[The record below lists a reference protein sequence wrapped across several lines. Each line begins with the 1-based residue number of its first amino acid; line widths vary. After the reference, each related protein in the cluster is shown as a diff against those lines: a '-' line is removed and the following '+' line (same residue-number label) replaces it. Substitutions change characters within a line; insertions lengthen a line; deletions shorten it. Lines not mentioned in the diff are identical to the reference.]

1 VIKIRIK
8 KPMIEEELLVEDIKN
23 LGLPPIIVTRVLEE
37 FSGSTFDA
45 KKAQD
50 IVGRMYKERS
60 KQNVNFLAG
69 AVDKIQDEI
78 EASAEDIGGIPSE
91 FSEKFNKIVKFNITD
106 KMRGDMPI
114 ALNFKE
120 AKALEKSLAKAAKKS
135 LSGDLQEDAL
145 KAIETYFNERYLKQF
160 TSLFQNQ
167 AGAKILNY
175 LKKHP
180 TNWKELA
187 KLDFNE
193 AMDYVEEVSLTEED
207 EKDIVHKYKDG
218 YYWINL
224 GEGACELEGK
234 RMGHC
239 GKDDRGNLVSLRTR
253 PKGSKASKSHVTL
266 TYNEYEETLYQIK
279 GRENNAPDSE
289 YWPYIKDFIDR
300 FGVDEVT
307 EDGEHSNDDFTPLLE
322 FIEENT
328 NAKIDTRLAELQD
341 YVNDVHNGLEDTDYI
356 NYNIEMEDYGDGE
369 FAMLDAYIQFK
380 VQIDE
385 LPLDAVEANDT
396 AILAMLEEEEFKEQI
411 SEISYMEDFLQEG
424 YGEPALDTDAFFQKA
439 GEYATIGVQV
449 SFVAEDSDYKNA
461 TTREELESAVQHYK
475 YNFGEDDIENFREDI
490 KEIMLNYIKEEIE
503 TEGKGKIAD
512 VLKTIEGI
520 EDDYK
525 YFFAEYNLEDPTE
538 PIKFVIAPKLPIEIE
553 PFSYEVPKEVR
564 DSGRLQVFKRRIEAF
579 YSEKM
584 SVYNQKMRKMFSP
597 EAIRKILN
605 KSIKKVNMA
614 ALMNAKKQTRLNFP
628 GFDLGQEDI
637 EQYRYMGA
645 NFFDEIDVRYPG
657 PIELAQKH
665 ETTNTQLG
673 LRANAEIKWLDRVE
687 DIEYMMRWVETID
700 GLWPRILEDMK
711 PELENIN
718 VELKKFRKAL
728 VDSMM
733 DDIRRRGRVDWD
745 IKLQENKRNIKLII
759 KK

>member
-1 VIKIRIK
+1 MIRVTIR

-37 FSGSTFDA
+37 FSNSTFDA

-50 IVGRMYKERS
+50 IIGRMYKERS
-60 KQNVNFLAG
+60 KQNVNFLAT

-91 FSEKFNKIVKFNITD
+91 FSEKLNKIIKFNITD
-106 KMRGDMPI
+106 KMRSDIPM

-145 KAIETYFNERYLKQF
+145 KAIEANFNQRYLKQF

-239 GKDDRGNLVSLRTR
+239 GRDDRGNLVSLRTR

-266 TYNEYEETLYQIK
+266 TYNEYEDTLYQIK

-300 FGVDEVT
+300 FGVDEVK
-307 EDGEHSNDDFTPLLE
+307 EDGEHSSDDFSPLLE
-322 FIEENT
+322 FIELNT
-328 NAKIDTRLAELQD
+328 NAKVDTERAELED
-341 YVNDVHNGLEDTDYI
+341 LADHINNGQEDTDYI
-356 NYNIEMEDYGDGE
+356 NFSADMDEYDLDA
-369 FAMLDAYIQFK
+369 FAVRLNAYIQFK
-380 VQIDE
+380 VEIPDI
-385 LPLDAVEANDT
+385 PANAVEGEEDE
-396 AILAMLEEEEFKEQI
+396 ILRVLEGDDFLERI
-411 SEISYMEDFLQEG
+411 SEISYMEDFIEEPMNTSVNAAVLRHGKNVTFHVQVDF
-424 YGEPALDTDAFFQKA
+424 PALDQ
-439 GEYATIGVQV
+439 
-449 SFVAEDSDYKNA
+449 DYSYA
-461 TTREELESAVQHYK
+461 TTRQDLQEAVNHYK
-475 YNFGEDDIENFREDI
+475 YNFEEDDIDRYSDDIREIGMEFI
-490 KEIMLNYIKEEIE
+490 KDMIN
-503 TEGKGKIAD
+503 TEGKGKMADIIANIHE
-512 VLKTIEGI
+512 IEK
-520 EDDYK
+520 DYK
-525 YFFAEYNLEDPTE
+525 RFYVDYNLNDPSE
-538 PIKFVIAPKLPIEIE
+538 PVEFKLSSDLP
-553 PFSYEVPKEVR
+553 V
-564 DSGRLQVFKRRIEAF
+564 QIEAF
-579 YSEKM
+579 SFEPPREITNSRFKRQYLGELSNGLSAYNEAIKTVF
-584 SVYNQKMRKMFSP
+584 SVG
-597 EAIRKILN
+597 AIRKIMN
-605 KSIKKVNMA
+605 DSIVKISKSATKN
-614 ALMNAKKQTRLNFP
+614 ALAQTRLDFP
-628 GFDLGQEDI
+628 GYRLQQDDV
-637 EQYRYMGA
+637 EQYKIMIG
-645 NFFDEIDVRYPG
+645 NFFDELVIRRPSPMDLNQKKIEGLPKLGVRG
-657 PIELAQKH
+657 I
-665 ETTNTQLG
+665 
-673 LRANAEIKWLDRVE
+673 AEVKWLDTVE
-687 DIEYMMRWVETID
+687 DIDFVMRWVEVID
-700 GLWPRILEDMK
+700 GVWPQILEEMK
-711 PELENIN
+711 PELENLN
-718 VELKKFRKAL
+718 LKLKAEKKKI
-728 VDSMM
+728 VGSMM
-733 DDIRRRGRVDWD
+733 RRIKDFADRLDIQ
-745 IKLQENKRNIKLII
+745 LQENKRNIKLIV

>member
-1 VIKIRIK
+1 MIKVRIK

-37 FSGSTFDA
+37 FAGSTFDA

-50 IVGRMYKERS
+50 IIGRMYKERS

-69 AVDKIQDEI
+69 AVDKIRDEI
-78 EASAEDIGGIPSE
+78 EASSEDIGGIPNE
-91 FSEKFNKIVKFNITD
+91 FSEKFNKIIKFNVMD
-106 KMRGDMPI
+106 KMREGMPV

-120 AKALEKSLAKAAKKS
+120 TKALEKSLKKAAKSS
-135 LSGDLQEDAL
+135 LSGDLQEDTL
-145 KAIETYFNERYLKQF
+145 KSIETNFNERYLKQF
-160 TSLFQNQ
+160 SSLFQNQ

-193 AMDYVEEVSLTEED
+193 AMDYVEDVSLTEEN
-207 EKDIVHKYKDG
+207 EEDIVHKYKDG

-239 GKDDRGNLVSLRTR
+239 GRDDRGNLVSLRTR

-266 TYNEYEETLYQIK
+266 TYNENEETLYQIK

-300 FGVDEVT
+300 FGVDEVK
-307 EDGEHSNDDFTPLLE
+307 EDGEHSSDDFSPLLE

-328 NAKIDTRLAELQD
+328 NASVDTRFAELQD
-341 YVNDVHNGLEDTDYI
+341 YANNILNGLEDTDYL
-356 NYNIEMEDYGDGE
+356 NFNVDMEDYGDGQ
-369 FAMLDAYIQFK
+369 FAVLDVYVQFK
-380 VQIDE
+380 VQIDD
-385 LPLDAVEANDT
+385 LPLDPVEANES
-396 AILAMLEEEEFKEQI
+396 AILAILEEEEFQEQI
-411 SEISYMEDFLQEG
+411 SEISYMEDFLDSYNDQS
-424 YGEPALDTDAFFQKA
+424 LDTDSFFQKA
-439 GEYATIGVQV
+439 GEYATIGVKV
-449 SFVAEDSDYKNA
+449 SFAAEDSDYRTA
-461 TTREELESAVQHYK
+461 QTRQGLEEAVEHFK

-490 KEIMLNYIKEEIE
+490 KEIMLNFIKEEIE

-520 EDDYK
+520 EEDYK
-525 YFFAEYNLEDPTE
+525 HFFAEYNLEDPTE
-538 PIKFVIAPKLPIEIE
+538 PIKFVLNSKLPIE
-553 PFSYEVPKEVR
+553 V
-564 DSGRLQVFKRRIEAF
+564 EAF
-579 YSEKM
+579 SFDSPREIKNSSLKRQYESLISNGLSRYNEAMKKVFSE
-584 SVYNQKMRKMFSP
+584 

-605 KSIKKVNMA
+605 NSIKKVNLA

-628 GFDLGQEDI
+628 GFDLGEEDI
-637 EQYRYMGA
+637 QQYRYMGE
-645 NFFDEIDVRYPG
+645 NFFDVLDVRYPG
-657 PIELAQKH
+657 PIELAQKN
-665 ETTNTQLG
+665 EVTNTRLA

-711 PELENIN
+711 PQLEDIN
-718 VELKKFRKAL
+718 LKLKAERKKL
-728 VDSMM
+728 INSMM
-733 DDIRRRGRVDWD
+733 KRAKEYADQLGVE
-745 IKLQENKRNIKLII
+745 LQENKRNIKLIL

>member
-1 VIKIRIK
+1 MIKVRIK
-8 KPMIEEELLVEDIKN
+8 KPIIEEELIVEDIKN

-37 FSGSTFDA
+37 FAASTFDA

-50 IVGRMYKERS
+50 IIGRMYKERS
-60 KQNVNFLAG
+60 KQSVNFLST
-69 AVDKIQDEI
+69 AVDKIHDEI
-78 EASAEDIGGIPSE
+78 EASAEDIGGIPNE
-91 FSEKFNKIVKFNITD
+91 FSEKFNKIVKFNVMD
-106 KMRGDMPI
+106 KLRPEGLPI
-114 ALNFKE
+114 ALDFKE
-120 AKALEKSLAKAAKKS
+120 TKALEKSLTKAAKKS

-145 KAIETYFNERYLKQF
+145 KSIEANFNQRYLKQF

-218 YYWINL
+218 YYWIDL
-224 GEGACELEGK
+224 GEGACELEAE

-253 PKGSKASKSHVTL
+253 SKGSKASKSHVTL
-266 TYNEYEETLYQIK
+266 TYNEDYNTLYQIK
-279 GRENNAPDSE
+279 GRANNAPDSE

-300 FGVDEVT
+300 FGISDVKET
-307 EDGEHSNDDFTPLLE
+307 GEHSNDDFSPLLE

-328 NAKIDTRLAELQD
+328 NAQTDTRLAELED
-341 YVNDVHNGLEDTDYI
+341 YANNIANGLEDTDYLNFSVDI
-356 NYNIEMEDYGDGE
+356 EDYGDGE
-369 FAMLDAYIQFK
+369 FAVLNAYVQFK
-380 VQIDE
+380 VQVDE
-385 LPLDAVEANDT
+385 LPLDAVEANVD
-396 AILAMLEEEEFKEQI
+396 AILAILEEEEFQEQI
-411 SEISYMEDFLQEG
+411 SEISYMEDFLQDG
-424 YGEPALDTDAFFQKA
+424 YDETPLDTDAFINIA

-449 SFVAEDSDYKNA
+449 TFTAEDDDYRDL
-461 TTREELESAVQHYK
+461 TTRQELEEAVQHFK
-475 YNFGEDDIENFREDI
+475 YNFGEDDVEGFREDI
-490 KEIMLNYIKEEIE
+490 KEIMLNFIKEEIE

-520 EDDYK
+520 EEDYK
-525 YFFAEYNLEDPTE
+525 HFFAEYNLEDPTE
-538 PIKFVIAPKLPIEIE
+538 PIKFVLNSKLPIE
-553 PFSYEVPKEVR
+553 V
-564 DSGRLQVFKRRIEAF
+564 EAF
-579 YSEKM
+579 SFDVPREARNTSLKRQYESLISAGM
-584 SVYNQKMRKMFSP
+584 SRYNESMRKVFS
-597 EAIRKILN
+597 EQAIRKILN
-605 KSIKKVNMA
+605 NSIKKVNLA
-614 ALMNAKKQTRLNFP
+614 ALTNAKKQTRLNFP
-628 GFDLGQEDI
+628 GFDLGEEDI
-637 EQYRYMGA
+637 QQYRYMGS
-645 NFFDEIDVRYPG
+645 NFFDKIDVRYPG

-665 ETTNTQLG
+665 ETTNTRLA

-711 PELENIN
+711 PQLEDIN
-718 VELKKFRKAL
+718 LRLKAERKKI

-733 DDIRRRGRVDWD
+733 KQAKQYADQLGVQ
-745 IKLQENKRNIKLII
+745 LQENKRNIKLIV

>member
-1 VIKIRIK
+1 MIKVRIK

-37 FSGSTFDA
+37 FAGSTFDA

-50 IVGRMYKERS
+50 IIGRMYKERS

-69 AVDKIQDEI
+69 AVDKIRDEI
-78 EASAEDIGGIPSE
+78 EASSEDIGGIPNE
-91 FSEKFNKIVKFNITD
+91 FSEKFNKIIKFNVMD
-106 KMRGDMPI
+106 KMREGMPV
-114 ALNFKE
+114 ALGFKE
-120 AKALEKSLAKAAKKS
+120 TKALEKSLKKAAKSS
-135 LSGDLQEDAL
+135 LSGDLQEDTL
-145 KAIETYFNERYLKQF
+145 KSIETNFNERYLKQF
-160 TSLFQNQ
+160 SSLFQNQ

-193 AMDYVEEVSLTEED
+193 AMDYVEDVSLTEEN
-207 EKDIVHKYKDG
+207 EEDIVHKYKDG

-239 GKDDRGNLVSLRTR
+239 GRDDRGNLVSLRTR

-266 TYNEYEETLYQIK
+266 TYNENEETLYQIK

-300 FGVDEVT
+300 FGVDEVK
-307 EDGEHSNDDFTPLLE
+307 EDGEHSSDDFSPLLE

-328 NAKIDTRLAELQD
+328 NASVDTRFAELQD
-341 YVNDVHNGLEDTDYI
+341 YANNILNGLEDTDYL
-356 NYNIEMEDYGDGE
+356 NFNVDMEDYGDGQ
-369 FAMLDAYIQFK
+369 FAMLDVFVQFK

-385 LPLDAVEANDT
+385 LPLGPVEANDT
-396 AILAMLEEEEFKEQI
+396 AILAMLEEEEFQEQI
-411 SEISYMEDFLQEG
+411 SEISYMEDFLDSYNDQS
-424 YGEPALDTDAFFQKA
+424 LDTDSFFQKA
-439 GEYATIGVQV
+439 GEYATIGVKV
-449 SFVAEDSDYKNA
+449 SFAAEDSDYRTA
-461 TTREELESAVQHYK
+461 QTRQGLEEAVEHFK

-490 KEIMLNYIKEEIE
+490 KEIMLNFIKEEIE

-520 EDDYK
+520 EEDYK
-525 YFFAEYNLEDPTE
+525 HFFAEYNLEDPTE
-538 PIKFVIAPKLPIEIE
+538 PIKFVLNSKLPIE
-553 PFSYEVPKEVR
+553 V
-564 DSGRLQVFKRRIEAF
+564 EAF
-579 YSEKM
+579 SFDSPREIKNSSLKRQYESLISNGLSRYNEAMKKVFSE
-584 SVYNQKMRKMFSP
+584 

-605 KSIKKVNMA
+605 NSIKKVNLA

-628 GFDLGQEDI
+628 GFDLGEEDI
-637 EQYRYMGA
+637 QQYRYMGE
-645 NFFDEIDVRYPG
+645 NFFDVLDVRYPG
-657 PIELAQKH
+657 PIELAQKK
-665 ETTNTQLG
+665 EVTNTRLA

-711 PELENIN
+711 PQLEDIN
-718 VELKKFRKAL
+718 LKLKAERKKL
-728 VDSMM
+728 INSMM
-733 DDIRRRGRVDWD
+733 KRAKEYADQLGVE
-745 IKLQENKRNIKLII
+745 LQENKRNIKLIL